1 MNTFISSYSKNKG
14 ATGSSSMMASLKPS
28 IPDSGINNSSRRQ
41 SKGTKRGGA
50 TEPMVP
56 IEEDDSETKTKKTGE
71 QSSPREFEDDDEDV
85 GF

>member
-1 MNTFISSYSKNKG
+1 
-14 ATGSSSMMASLKPS
+14 
-28 IPDSGINNSSRRQ
+28 
-41 SKGTKRGGA
+41 
-50 TEPMVP
+50 MVP